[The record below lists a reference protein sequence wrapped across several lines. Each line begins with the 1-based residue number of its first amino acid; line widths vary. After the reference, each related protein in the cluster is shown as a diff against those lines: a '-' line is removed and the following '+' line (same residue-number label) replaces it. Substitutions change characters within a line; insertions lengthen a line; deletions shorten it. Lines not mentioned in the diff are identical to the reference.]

1 MDMKTK
7 KRLKLCLNCNGQVDV
22 DVIVCPFCGADLM
35 EERNVKE
42 DPAPYDIS
50 RGTLNTDK
58 TIASLYP
65 PPYQPNSFK
74 GPTAE
79 EKESVIHEPQQTAP
93 PPQQAEEPEVKS
105 EVASTLIPILLFS
118 FGVNFFLLGLTLF
131 FFSEEGSLHLKFNG
145 SLWFLYFFLSMPLLY
160 FGFKKLSKLD

>member
-1 MDMKTK
+1 
-7 KRLKLCLNCNGQVDV
+7 
-22 DVIVCPFCGADLM
+22 M
-35 EERNVKE
+35 EERSVKE

-65 PPYQPNSFK
+65 PPYQPNAFK
-74 GPTAE
+74 GPSVE
-79 EKESVIHEPQQTAP
+79 ETESVVHEQSAQQTTPA
-93 PPQQAEEPEVKS
+93 QEAAEPEGKTEIV
-105 EVASTLIPILLFS
+105 STLVPILLFS
-118 FGVNFFLLGLTLF
+118 FGVNFFLLGLILF

-145 SLWFLYFFLSMPLLY
+145 SLWFLYVFLSMPLLY